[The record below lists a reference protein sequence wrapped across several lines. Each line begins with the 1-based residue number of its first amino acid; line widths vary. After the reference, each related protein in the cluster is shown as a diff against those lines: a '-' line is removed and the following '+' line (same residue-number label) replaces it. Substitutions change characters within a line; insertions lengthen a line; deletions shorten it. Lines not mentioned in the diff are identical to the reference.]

1 MKKLQ
6 KNLPKLPRLQKSLL
20 KPRGPGMYSLELK
33 KLLKKTGK
41 LQKKILRI
49 KRLLP
54 SRRLKKLLL
63 AQP

>member
-1 MKKLQ
+1 
-6 KNLPKLPRLQKSLL
+6 
-20 KPRGPGMYSLELK
+20 MYSLELK